1 MRLQEDIDFTTL
13 NWVKGEL
20 DETLKLA
27 RHALEAYIAD
37 PSDVSQMRFCAT
49 YLHQVQG
56 TLRMVELYG
65 AALVTEEMEQLAAAV
80 QEHQVSAPE
89 VAYEVLM
96 DGIVQLPD
104 YLERLQSGQKDI
116 PVVLLP
122 LLNRLRASR
131 GEAELTESALF
142 APDITCAMP
151 VSAAGPSVALPDLE
165 LQQLAKVA
173 RGQFQV
179 ALLRWFKGVDAA
191 SNLKRL
197 IEVCDRLVSVVSQE
211 EGRRLFWIA
220 GGVLSGVESG
230 GIPMDAGLKQVVGR
244 VEREI
249 KHLSEAGDTG
259 FRVDPPRE
267 LTRNLLYFA
276 AHAAPDN
283 ARTAELKEV
292 YGLAALVPSKEEVA
306 SAQESLGGVNVSLF
320 DTVAGN
326 IKEDLLRVKDALDLF
341 LRRADRQVSELAPQL
356 PVLDSLADTLSML
369 GAGVAQRI
377 IQDQHDV
384 LASIVRGDRVADESL
399 MLDIAGAL
407 LHAESLLD
415 DRSLQNAVRGNP
427 QDSDS
432 AVPIGEQRKVM
443 EAVLKEAQANFGQA
457 KQCFVAFVESNWDH
471 AQLGDVPRL
480 ISEVMGAMRML
491 EVPLAADLLDAVAR
505 FTDQELLRMR
515 RVPNGQQMD
524 TLADSLAGLEYF
536 LEALR
541 EHRSGR
547 DKILTGVQRSLES
560 LGYWPLRAS
569 DAPFELAGFELTLE
583 DSASDAVQDADD
595 ASIVDAAADAED
607 SAFELAAADDVI
619 EPVTTASVVE
629 PGPLPSISDVVVE
642 SEPSTVATVHLSAE
656 LAGFQLGGEDID
668 EEIREVFVEEVQ
680 EEIENLRQLLPA
692 WCDSPDNLDL
702 VKPIRRVFHTL
713 KGSGRLVGA
722 ATLGE
727 FSWRIENMLNRVLD
741 QTIAP
746 SAEVRHLVQA
756 ALSVLPNLLGA
767 LRGETGLRAD
777 VDGIQTTAD
786 ALAAG
791 ELRFYVEP
799 TVATHVPVMATQL
812 IADTQDVGLALQ
824 TEVLDVLGEADVVPD
839 AVDSEADPV
848 QPVAESLAM
857 DDGTSWSLPVSETDE
872 TEHHPLSE
880 VASDEPVVASLAVE
894 SEGSVIDGNSSFE
907 ESAPAFDS
915 IDLELG
921 ESLESVALEDGV
933 SDLPVEVMPTHA
945 EANQDDI
952 SASDELASVEAHID
966 PDLFEILRPEV
977 LGHLETIDAYVAS
990 CWLQPR
996 HADDALL
1003 RAAHTINGAFA
1014 MTEVDT
1020 VVELTAPLEGY
1031 IKRLLGAN
1039 VAPSEDGVALIQS
1052 AADALRHYLVALADS
1067 SQTLPSYAELVSA
1080 LCAARDQLP
1089 EPHAYLGEPESSAAE
1104 SDDADIEAASDASI
1118 AVSADGELALT
1129 DDTEA
1134 PKDVAADIGAI
1145 SSFGELD
1152 FGTELEA
1159 HSALPVSDAFAP
1171 AELHGFQVIETEG
1184 DGRAPFWEE
1193 AGAQHTAP
1201 EVPSALTTDE
1211 LIDAADAER
1220 MLSALAAELGDEVG
1234 ISERADETLIEP
1246 SAIGTDVAEEAV
1258 DDLAALFA
1266 EADDSVAGVD
1276 VEMALP
1282 ASTVDSNEG
1291 ASRWVNL
1298 ELADA
1303 TTDRVEPAVE
1313 LEIQGWEDAEGE
1325 PDALTTPD
1333 ATFELPTVEAVEA
1346 VEAVGSTETP
1356 MLSPQEE
1363 ASEPATARLSDGVDF
1378 ADSAPGVGARRFDIP
1393 AEMDVDGDLD
1403 TTDVDLDLLDVFME
1417 EGVDILDHADGVLA
1431 QLRETPEQNAPVV
1444 SLQRDL
1450 HTLKGGAR
1458 MAGLAPIGDLAHV
1471 MESLLEAVAHGS
1483 RDLGTFGIEVLERGF
1498 DRLHQMV
1505 ARVGQRQAI
1514 QPPTYLLETVE
1525 YLLHGELPS
1534 FVDAQIDDGS
1544 LAEATDVDRGTTPVA
1559 VPTHTGES
1567 LVSEVADSSAGLGA
1581 DASKRKL
1588 PPPIRSVAIETALDE
1603 DDTAARAP
1611 QEQIRIRADLLDRLV
1626 NYAGEVA
1633 IYRARLEQ
1641 QLGSFRGNLGEL
1653 DQTTS
1658 RLREQL
1664 RKLEIETEAQILSR
1678 YQRQQDEGDAE
1689 FDPLELDRFSTLQQ
1703 LSRALSESAADIVN
1717 LQHTLEDL
1725 TRQYETL
1732 LLQQSRVSS
1741 DLQEGLMRTRM
1752 VPFDSLVPRL
1762 RRILR
1767 QTSAELGL
1775 KAQLR
1780 VDGAQGEMDRNILE
1794 RMTAPLEHMLRNA
1807 LAHGI
1812 ESPEQRVAKGK
1823 SDEGTI
1829 RITVAREASEV
1840 IIRVADDGRGMSR
1853 DVIRR
1858 KAIERGLMKPDAQ
1871 LTDRDIYGF
1880 ILESG
1885 FSTAESVS
1893 KVAGRGVGMDV
1904 VYSEIRQ
1911 LGGSLHIESSE
1922 GQGSEF
1928 IIRLPFTLAV
1938 TQAVFVKIG
1947 ETTFAVPITSVQG
1960 VSRID
1965 RAELEKQQASGSPTF
1980 RYAGE
1985 DYGIHDLGVLLGQAP
2000 ARAADSLQVPL
2011 LLARSGDQRAAICVD
2026 NVLGSREIVVKST
2039 GPQVSSIP
2047 GIFGATMMG
2056 DGRVVI
2062 ILDLA
2067 PMVRRAVAASD
2078 AGVLPVAHEQE
2089 DARRVPLVMVV
2100 DDSITMRKVTSRVL
2114 ERHGLEVATAKDG
2127 VDAIEKLVDR
2137 VPDVMLLDIEM
2148 PRMDGY
2154 ELATHMRNDAR
2165 LKSVPIIMITS
2176 RTGDKHRQRAF
2187 EIGVDRYLGKPY
2199 QESDL
2204 MRNVQEILQ
2213 GKRERRH

>member
-142 APDITCAMP
+142 APDITCALP
-151 VSAAGPSVALPDLE
+151 LSAAGPSVALPDLE

-191 SNLKRL
+191 GNLKRL

-283 ARTAELKEV
+283 ARTTELKEV
-292 YGLAALVPSKEEVA
+292 YGLVALIPSKEEVE
-306 SAQESLGGVNVSLF
+306 SAEKGRGVNDSLIF
-320 DTVAGN
+320 TVAGN

-341 LRRADRQVSELAPQL
+341 LRRTDRQVSELAPQL
-356 PVLDSLADTLSML
+356 PVLETLVDTLSML

-541 EHRSGR
+541 EHRAGR
-547 DKILTGVQRSLES
+547 EKILAGVQRSLES

-569 DAPFELAGFELTLE
+569 DLMSESDGFDLTLE
-583 DSASDAVQDADD
+583 DSSSDALPALDVVGEADD
-595 ASIVDAAADAED
+595 SADVDGRVAESSPPDEFIAPASTDVVAEPGLPAATPKLVAGSVPSD
-607 SAFELAAADDVI
+607 
-619 EPVTTASVVE
+619 TTAVRL
-629 PGPLPSISDVVVE
+629 GAD
-642 SEPSTVATVHLSAE
+642 

-680 EEIENLRQLLPA
+680 EEIDNLSQLLPA
-692 WCDSPDNLDL
+692 WVDNPDNLEL

-727 FSWRIENMLNRVLD
+727 FSWRVENMLNRVLD

-777 VDGIQTTAD
+777 IEGIEAAAD

-799 TVATHVPVMATQL
+799 TVAVRDPAMAAVQ
-812 IADTQDVGLALQ
+812 ASVDAQDVALDAQ
-824 TEVLDVLGEADVVPD
+824 DVDAPDTSVETDAVTEVA
-839 AVDSEADPV
+839 DSEAGLV
-848 QPVAESLAM
+848 ELVAEPLLSEGVSSSLDAE
-857 DDGTSWSLPVSETDE
+857 DGAPGTLQVSESVE
-872 TEHHPLSE
+872 TELDPLDELESVQAVAELLPLPAEPEGALVDGDSPLSE
-880 VASDEPVVASLAVE
+880 SELSLDPIE
-894 SEGSVIDGNSSFE
+894 
-907 ESAPAFDS
+907 
-915 IDLELG
+915 LEL
-921 ESLESVALEDGV
+921 SESVDSAALDNGVADLSVDFGPVDAESKQDEASSPED
-933 SDLPVEVMPTHA
+933 L
-945 EANQDDI
+945 
-952 SASDELASVEAHID
+952 LAVEAHID

-1020 VVELTAPLEGY
+1020 LVELTAPLEGY

-1039 VAPSEDGVALIQS
+1039 AAPSEDGVGLIQS

-1067 SQTLPSYAELVSA
+1067 SQMLPSYADLVAA

-1104 SDDADIEAASDASI
+1104 SDGEDIEAASGAPI
-1118 AVSADGELALT
+1118 AVSADGELALS
-1129 DDTEA
+1129 DLTEA
-1134 PKDVAADIGAI
+1134 PNDVVDSADISAI

-1159 HSALPVSDAFAP
+1159 HAALPESDAFAP

-1193 AGAQHTAP
+1193 AGSQLTAP
-1201 EVPSALTTDE
+1201 EVPSSLTTDE
-1211 LIDAADAER
+1211 LIDAADAEI

-1234 ISERADETLIEP
+1234 INRRADESLVDESP
-1246 SAIGTDVAEEAV
+1246 VDAGAVAVEEAV

-1266 EADDSVAGVD
+1266 NADAMATPVDLETATGESMGDSED
-1276 VEMALP
+1276 N
-1282 ASTVDSNEG
+1282 T
-1291 ASRWVNL
+1291 SRWVNL
-1298 ELADA
+1298 DVAEQVPE
-1303 TTDRVEPAVE
+1303 RGVEPVVD
-1313 LEIQGWEDAEGE
+1313 LEIEGWEDAVGE
-1325 PDALTTPD
+1325 PDSETLSD
-1333 ATFELPTVEAVEA
+1333 ATLDMSAVETVDA
-1346 VEAVGSTETP
+1346 VETALEPVDVENAPESSVADLVPTPEHDAV
-1356 MLSPQEE
+1356 
-1363 ASEPATARLSDGVDF
+1363 AA
-1378 ADSAPGVGARRFDIP
+1378 ARRFDIP
-1393 AEMDVDGDLD
+1393 AEMDVEGDLD

-1431 QLRETPEQNAPVV
+1431 QLRETPEQQAPVV

-1534 FVDAQIDDGS
+1534 FVDAHIEDGALEQVPS
-1544 LAEATDVDRGTTPVA
+1544 EEDSDSVVA
-1559 VPTHTGES
+1559 VAT
-1567 LVSEVADSSAGLGA
+1567 SAG
-1581 DASKRKL
+1581 D
-1588 PPPIRSVAIETALDE
+1588 RS
-1603 DDTAARAP
+1603 
-1611 QEQIRIRADLLDRLV
+1611 
-1626 NYAGEVA
+1626 
-1633 IYRARLEQ
+1633 
-1641 QLGSFRGNLGEL
+1641 
-1653 DQTTS
+1653 
-1658 RLREQL
+1658 
-1664 RKLEIETEAQILSR
+1664 AQ
-1678 YQRQQDEGDAE
+1678 
-1689 FDPLELDRFSTLQQ
+1689 
-1703 LSRALSESAADIVN
+1703 
-1717 LQHTLEDL
+1717 
-1725 TRQYETL
+1725 
-1732 LLQQSRVSS
+1732 
-1741 DLQEGLMRTRM
+1741 
-1752 VPFDSLVPRL
+1752 
-1762 RRILR
+1762 
-1767 QTSAELGL
+1767 
-1775 KAQLR
+1775 
-1780 VDGAQGEMDRNILE
+1780 DG
-1794 RMTAPLEHMLRNA
+1794 
-1807 LAHGI
+1807 
-1812 ESPEQRVAKGK
+1812 
-1823 SDEGTI
+1823 
-1829 RITVAREASEV
+1829 
-1840 IIRVADDGRGMSR
+1840 
-1853 DVIRR
+1853 
-1858 KAIERGLMKPDAQ
+1858 
-1871 LTDRDIYGF
+1871 
-1880 ILESG
+1880 
-1885 FSTAESVS
+1885 
-1893 KVAGRGVGMDV
+1893 
-1904 VYSEIRQ
+1904 
-1911 LGGSLHIESSE
+1911 
-1922 GQGSEF
+1922 
-1928 IIRLPFTLAV
+1928 
-1938 TQAVFVKIG
+1938 
-1947 ETTFAVPITSVQG
+1947 
-1960 VSRID
+1960 
-1965 RAELEKQQASGSPTF
+1965 
-1980 RYAGE
+1980 
-1985 DYGIHDLGVLLGQAP
+1985 
-2000 ARAADSLQVPL
+2000 
-2011 LLARSGDQRAAICVD
+2011 
-2026 NVLGSREIVVKST
+2026 
-2039 GPQVSSIP
+2039 
-2047 GIFGATMMG
+2047 
-2056 DGRVVI
+2056 
-2062 ILDLA
+2062 
-2067 PMVRRAVAASD
+2067 
-2078 AGVLPVAHEQE
+2078 
-2089 DARRVPLVMVV
+2089 
-2100 DDSITMRKVTSRVL
+2100 
-2114 ERHGLEVATAKDG
+2114 
-2127 VDAIEKLVDR
+2127 
-2137 VPDVMLLDIEM
+2137 
-2148 PRMDGY
+2148 
-2154 ELATHMRNDAR
+2154 
-2165 LKSVPIIMITS
+2165 
-2176 RTGDKHRQRAF
+2176 
-2187 EIGVDRYLGKPY
+2187 
-2199 QESDL
+2199 
-2204 MRNVQEILQ
+2204 
-2213 GKRERRH
+2213 